1 MKLTDPRLAGDGP
14 QGLTAS
20 LYDFLR
26 RVVTSVNT
34 MHDRVRTGEGTP
46 EGKVTASVGTIYL
59 RTDGSTS
66 TTLYIKTSGTG
77 NTGWTAK

>member
-1 MKLTDPRLAGDGP
+1 MLTDPRLGTTLP
-14 QGLTAS
+14 TLIAS

-26 RVVTSVNT
+26 RVVVQQNAMAT
-34 MHDRVRTGEGTP
+34 RVRTGQGSP
-46 EGKVTASVGTIYL
+46 EGVVSAALGTLYL

-66 TTLYIKTSGTG
+66 TTLYVKTADNGA